1 MNYSQ
6 IRSMDIS
13 NGEGVGIALFVQ
25 GCNFHCASCF
35 NQDTW
40 DFNGGKE
47 WTEKTKETFLKLAD
61 KPYIKRVSFLGGEC
75 LANENLEGIYDLIKD
90 VKELFPDKKIWMY
103 TGYTWESI
111 FNPIVTDNLDLKRD
125 RFIELRKMI
134 VKMTDILIDGRYIHT
149 QRDMNLKFRGSK
161 NQRVIDVKESLKQDK
176 IVLYL
181 D

>member
-1 MNYSQ
+1 MRYAQ
-6 IRSMDIS
+6 IRSMDLS
-13 NGEGVGIALFVQ
+13 DGEGVGVALFVQ
-25 GCNFHCASCF
+25 GCNFHCHSCF

-75 LANENLEGIYDLIKD
+75 LANENLEGVYDVIKD

-125 RFIELRKMI
+125 RLIELRKTI

>member
-1 MNYSQ
+1 MRYAQ
-6 IRSMDIS
+6 IRSMDLS
-13 NGEGVGIALFVQ
+13 DGEGVGIAIFVQ
-25 GCNFHCASCF
+25 GCNFHCPSCF

-75 LANENLEGIYDLIKD
+75 LANENLEGVYDIIKD

-111 FNPIVTDNLDLKRD
+111 FNPIVTDNLDLERD
-125 RFIELRKMI
+125 KLIELRKDI
-134 VKMTDILIDGRYIHT
+134 VKMTDILIDGQYIHE

-161 NQRVIDVKESLKQDK
+161 NQRVIDVKESLKQSK
-176 IVLYL
+176 IILYL

>member
-1 MNYSQ
+1 MRYAQ
-6 IRSMDIS
+6 IRSMDLS
-13 NGEGVGIALFVQ
+13 DGEGVGIALFVQ
-25 GCNFHCASCF
+25 GCNFHCPSCF

-40 DFNGGKE
+40 DFDGGKE

-75 LANENLEGIYDLIKD
+75 LANENLEGVYDVIKD

-103 TGYTWESI
+103 TGYTWKSI

-125 RFIELRKMI
+125 RLIKLRKEI
-134 VKMTDILIDGRYIHT
+134 VKMADILIDGRYIHE